1 MRRAIIWQEANQSVF
16 YQFGLGVEQDTYRQ
30 LMVRMEFERTTFFK
44 IVQAEQFLR
53 AAVRVSRSLVML
65 ITILSIN
72 LTFLTGHF
80 GLKSSVISIHG
91 GLVLFTCLFS
101 HLADSDHSQES
112 GSNASRTAARQEF
125 FLLQEKTDSRP

>member
-1 MRRAIIWQEANQSVF
+1 
-16 YQFGLGVEQDTYRQ
+16 
-30 LMVRMEFERTTFFK
+30 MVRLEFERTTFFK

-53 AAVRVSRSLVML
+53 AAVRVSRLLLML
-65 ITILSIN
+65 ITILSIH
-72 LTFLTGHF
+72 LTFLTGHI
-80 GLKSSVISIHG
+80 GWMSSVISIHG
-91 GLVLFTCLFS
+91 GLAMFTCLFF